1 MYTELLGDV
10 EAMLKV
16 SGKYWGQGLGTFL
29 ESNCSRDSG
38 FKSVFRRVLTGLGL
52 SALNI
57 LRLQYMCNSSPDRG
71 HLGLRDIFWEAGSR
85 TSTAPQYL
93 QDNKQLGPNIHGSST

>member
-1 MYTELLGDV
+1 MAGESVYTELLGDV

-57 LRLQYMCNSSPDRG
+57 LRLQYMCNSRSRQRSSGASGYLLGSWLQNFYSPTV
-71 HLGLRDIFWEAGSR
+71 FAG
-85 TSTAPQYL
+85 Q
-93 QDNKQLGPNIHGSST
+93 